1 MIEKD
6 SSKESSDVWIEEYFL
21 ILHFVDDTVS
31 ERTFKR
37 QIGSGGG
44 GGGERMGTLH
54 WLAHC
59 LRI

>member
-37 QIGSGGG
+37 QRGSGGG
-44 GGGERMGTLH
+44 GGERE
-54 WLAHC
+54 WVHC
-59 LRI
+59 TGWHTA